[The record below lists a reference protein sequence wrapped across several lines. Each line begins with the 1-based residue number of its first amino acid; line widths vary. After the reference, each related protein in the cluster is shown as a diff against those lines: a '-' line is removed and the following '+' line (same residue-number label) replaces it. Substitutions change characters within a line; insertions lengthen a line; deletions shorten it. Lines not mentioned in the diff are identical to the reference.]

1 MVISLTQLKLLR
13 AASSAHKHH
22 KLQYKNFTNTKT
34 GLKALYIVAFRIL
47 THFKLAKELGQM
59 SMRRKGL
66 KTGRQ
71 YIKKVRALARSFCK
85 ITDDENWKPGDER
98 Q

>member
-1 MVISLTQLKLLR
+1 M
-13 AASSAHKHH
+13 
-22 KLQYKNFTNTKT
+22 

-47 THFKLAKELGQM
+47 THLKSAKELGQM

-71 YIKKVRALARSFCK
+71 YIKKVGALARSFCK
-85 ITDDENWKPGDER
+85 FT
-98 Q
+98 

>member
-1 MVISLTQLKLLR
+1 MR
-13 AASSAHKHH
+13 AASSAQKHH
-22 KLQYKNFTNTKT
+22 KQQYINFANAKI

-47 THFKLAKELGQM
+47 THLKSAKELGQM

-71 YIKKVRALARSFCK
+71 YIKKVGALARSFCK
-85 ITDDENWKPGDER
+85 ITGTNKKVKR
-98 Q
+98 RLLQ